1 MSGGLLDH
9 LVEASHIAAGI
20 GCSMQEAMAI
30 VKAAHEPPAEPDT
43 LSTIGNVVYG
53 VDFGRRHQ

>member
-20 GCSMQEAMAI
+20 GCTMEEAIEI
-30 VKAAHEPPAEPDT
+30 VKAAHEPPPEPVT
-43 LSTIGNVVYG
+43 VANVIYG
-53 VDFGRRHQ
+53 VDFGRR